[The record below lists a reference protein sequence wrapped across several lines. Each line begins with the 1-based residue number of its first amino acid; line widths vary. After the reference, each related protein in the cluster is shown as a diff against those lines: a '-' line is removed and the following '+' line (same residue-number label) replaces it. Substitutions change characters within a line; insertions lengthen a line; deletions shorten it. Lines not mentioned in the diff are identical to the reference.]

1 MTPEKL
7 QPEQNSALLDILSH
21 AEVYSE
27 IRNFRDQGTL
37 EKYGPPFNHFNG
49 EPSTSPTLQALLS
62 KFVLTLP
69 GLRDVSKEFWQ
80 DRIYAIIED
89 FEKAELSESFDKGN
103 LGIRKTL
110 ATAASALIEYP
121 VRGIFG
127 GLEEPIGDYGYQEY
141 DLANP
146 EDLSKG
152 FGDFVHQAV
161 YGDVIDDLVAKIVET
176 DKLSEHL
183 PIVQAAHEFIL
194 VK

>member
-1 MTPEKL
+1 MTPAKL
-7 QPEQNSALLDILSH
+7 QPDQNSALLDILSH

-27 IRNFRDQGTL
+27 VRNFRNQGTL
-37 EKYGPPFNHFNG
+37 GKYGPPFNHLDG
-49 EPSTSPTLQALLS
+49 EPSTSPALQALLS

-80 DRIYAIIED
+80 ERIYVIIED

-121 VRGIFG
+121 VRGVFG
-127 GLEEPIGDYGYQEY
+127 GLEKPVGDDGYHEY
-141 DLANP
+141 DLTNP

-152 FGDFVHQAV
+152 FRDFVHHAV
-161 YGDVIDDLVAKIVET
+161 YGDVIDDLIAKVAET

>member
-1 MTPEKL
+1 MTPAKL
-7 QPEQNSALLDILSH
+7 QPDQNSALLDILSH

-27 IRNFRDQGTL
+27 IRNFRNQGTL
-37 EKYGPPFNHFNG
+37 GKYGPPFNHLNG
-49 EPSTSPTLQALLS
+49 EPSTSPALQALLS

-80 DRIYAIIED
+80 DRIYVIIED

-110 ATAASALIEYP
+110 ATAASALIEYL
-121 VRGIFG
+121 VRGVFG
-127 GLEEPIGDYGYQEY
+127 GLGKPVGDDCYREY
-141 DLANP
+141 DLANS

-152 FGDFVHQAV
+152 FRDFVHHAV
-161 YGDVIDDLVAKIVET
+161 YGYVIDDLIAKAAET

>member
-1 MTPEKL
+1 MTPAKL
-7 QPEQNSALLDILSH
+7 QSDQNSALLDILSH

-37 EKYGPPFNHFNG
+37 GKYGLPFNHLNG

-80 DRIYAIIED
+80 DRIYVIIED
-89 FEKAELSESFDKGN
+89 FQKAELSESFDKGS

-110 ATAASALIEYP
+110 ATATSALIEYP

-127 GLEEPIGDYGYQEY
+127 GLEKPAGDDGYHEY
-141 DLANP
+141 DLANS

-152 FGDFVHQAV
+152 FRDFVHQAV
-161 YGDVIDDLVAKIVET
+161 YGEVIDDLVAKAAET

>member
-1 MTPEKL
+1 MTSATLDPN
-7 QPEQNSALLDILSH
+7 QNSALLDILSH

-27 IRNFRDQGTL
+27 IRNFRDRGTL
-37 EKYGPPFNHFNG
+37 AKYGPPFNHLNG
-49 EPSTSPTLQALLS
+49 EPSTSPALQALLS

-69 GLRDVSKEFWQ
+69 GLRDVSNAFWQ
-80 DRIYAIIED
+80 DRVHAIIED

-121 VRGIFG
+121 VRGVFG
-127 GLEEPIGDYGYQEY
+127 GLEKPVGRDGYHEY
-141 DLANP
+141 DMSNS

-152 FGDFVHQAV
+152 FRDFVHQAV
-161 YGDVIDDLVAKIVET
+161 YGDVIDDLMAKAAET